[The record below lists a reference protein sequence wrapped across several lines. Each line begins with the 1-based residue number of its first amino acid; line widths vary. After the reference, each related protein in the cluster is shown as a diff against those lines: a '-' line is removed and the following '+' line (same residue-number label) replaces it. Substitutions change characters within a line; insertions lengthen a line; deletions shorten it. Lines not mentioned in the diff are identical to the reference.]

1 MEGKQIIAVTN
12 RNLCTRPFLQV
23 MEELAQK
30 ELKTIVLR
38 EKDLP
43 EKEYEK
49 LAGRCLEI
57 CQKTGADLTIH
68 NFISAARNLGVKKIH
83 LPYSVFLKEADTLGD
98 FDSVSTSIHKPEEVL
113 HAQELGLQVIFLR
126 QTAKKG
132 WRPEVWTF

>member
-83 LPYSVFLKEADTLGD
+83 LPYSVFLKDCR
-98 FDSVSTSIHKPEEVL
+98 
-113 HAQELGLQVIFLR
+113 LR
-126 QTAKKG
+126 PAWG
-132 WRPEVWTF
+132 V